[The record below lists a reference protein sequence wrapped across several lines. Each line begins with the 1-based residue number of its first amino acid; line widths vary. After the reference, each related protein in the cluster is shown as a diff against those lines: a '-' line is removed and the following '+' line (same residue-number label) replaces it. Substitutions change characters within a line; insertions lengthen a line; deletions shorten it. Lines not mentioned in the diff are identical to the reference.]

1 MKNHSFSAVESLEPR
16 IAPAAV
22 LTFPDVDG
30 DVVKITSSKG
40 SNAALEA
47 AVSTAADG
55 MGFKINLIDLS
66 KNPVFNG
73 TSLKVVATTPAG
85 GAGDGLVKVDR
96 IDAADDMAD
105 NKDFG
110 LNLGA
115 IVVDGELR
123 DIDAG
128 KGTPGSKVAAIKVQ
142 STADARI
149 WTLGASVGSV
159 VVQDDLRGSE
169 LNIAGSLGK
178 LQIGGS
184 LIGEASFETG
194 YISVTGKIGSIRIG
208 ENWQGGS
215 EDRAGSI
222 KADRVGSIT
231 VGGDIL
237 GGAGTFSGRL
247 DTQTI
252 GPVKVMGDVKGGTGQ
267 YSGSLHAGETIKSIF
282 IGGNIIGV
290 GKNTA
295 VVNALGSF
303 TKSKIGSVRIMG
315 SIVGG
320 ADFSGIVEGE
330 GGIAKLR
337 VGGDVKGGAG
347 IFAGSVRVGN
357 CETAVIAGSLIGG
370 TANSS
375 GTLSGGAIGSLT
387 IGKDVLGGSVSGAAS
402 LMSAGSIT
410 FAKIGALEIGG
421 SLVAGTDN
429 STGTLE
435 KSGVVLAV
443 QSIGSVHIGGD
454 LTGKTG
460 MGGITRAEIRVDGV
474 AEKATGIASVRV
486 DGNVSL
492 ALISVGSADGRIGTV
507 KVAGNWTASSLTA
520 GALPGGDGKIG
531 TPDDAANTTGD
542 NAALVSRIASVQI
555 KGSVTGT
562 AMAGDSYGFVAQQ
575 IGAFT
580 VGANKLALKTG
591 AGNDNVGTDN
601 AEFVFGAFGDVRVRE
616 LAM

>member
-1 MKNHSFSAVESLEPR
+1 MKNHSFSAVEPLEPR

-22 LTFPDVDG
+22 LTFIDVDG

-40 SNAALEA
+40 SKAALEA
-47 AVSTAADG
+47 AVSTVPDG

-73 TSLKVVATTPAG
+73 TSLKVIATTPTG
-85 GAGDGLVKVDR
+85 WLGDGLVNVDR
-96 IDAADDMAD
+96 IDAADDGAD
-105 NKDFG
+105 AMDQG
-110 LNLGA
+110 LNLGT

-128 KGTPGSKVAAIKVQ
+128 KGTASSKVGAIKVQ
-142 STADARI
+142 STAGARV
-149 WTLGASVGSV
+149 WSLGASVGSIV
-159 VVQDDLRGSE
+159 VKDDLRGSE
-169 LNIAGSLGK
+169 LNIAGSLGN

-184 LIGEASFETG
+184 LIGEAAFETG
-194 YISVTGKIGSIRIG
+194 YISVTGNIGSIKIG

-215 EDRAGSI
+215 EDHAGSI
-222 KADRVGSIT
+222 KAERVGSIT

-247 DTQTI
+247 DAQTI
-252 GPVKVMGDVKGGTGQ
+252 GTVKVMGDVKGGMGQ
-267 YSGSLHAGETIKSIF
+267 YSGSLHAGGSMKSVF
-282 IGGNIIGV
+282 IGGDVVGV
-290 GKNTA
+290 GPNSG

-303 TKSKIGSVRIMG
+303 AQSKIGSVRILG
-315 SIVGG
+315 SIMGG

-337 VGGDVKGGAG
+337 VDGDVKGSAG
-347 IFAGSVRVGN
+347 IFTGVVRVGN
-357 CETAVIAGSLIGG
+357 CGTAVVAGSLIGG

-375 GTLSGGAIGSLT
+375 GVLSGGVIGSLT

-402 LMSAGSIT
+402 LTFAGSISS
-410 FAKIGALEIGG
+410 AKIGALEIGG
-421 SLVAGTDN
+421 SLVAGMDN
-429 STGTLE
+429 STGTLAN
-435 KSGVVLAV
+435 SGVVFAT
-443 QSIGSVHIGGD
+443 QAIGAVHIGGD
-454 LTGKTG
+454 LAGKTG
-460 MGGITRAEIRVDGV
+460 NGGITRAEIRVDGL
-474 AEKATGIASVRV
+474 AQKATGIASVRV

-492 ALISVGSADGRIGTV
+492 AKISVGSADGSIGAV
-507 KVAGNWTASSLTA
+507 KVEGNWTASSLTA

-531 TPDDAANTTGD
+531 TTDDAANTTGD

-562 AMAGDSYGFVAQQ
+562 AAAGDSYGFVAQQ
-575 IGAFT
+575 IGAFQ

-601 AEFVFGAFGDVRVRE
+601 AEFLLGAFGDVRVRE
-616 LAM
+616 LAV